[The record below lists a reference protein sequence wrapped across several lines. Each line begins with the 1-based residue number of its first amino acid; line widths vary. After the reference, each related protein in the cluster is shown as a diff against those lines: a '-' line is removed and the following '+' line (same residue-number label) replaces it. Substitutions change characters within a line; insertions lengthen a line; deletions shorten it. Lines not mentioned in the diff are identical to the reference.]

1 METVEADVQTNLD
14 EFSQTLFNHYPDQN
28 EQNANFA
35 GQLVVPIGNEK
46 EQYMNKKAI
55 EKAKKL

>member
-1 METVEADVQTNLD
+1 MD

-55 EKAKKL
+55 EKAKKLEKREQF